1 MNKENVVEII
11 KILKKSY
18 PDACCSL
25 NFDTPFQM
33 VVAVILS
40 AQCTDERV
48 NKVTLRSFSKIWNL

>member
-1 MNKENVVEII
+1 MNKENVIEII

-33 VVAVILS
+33 VVAVMLS

-48 NKVTLRSFSKIWNL
+48 NKVTPRSI